1 MPNINLL
8 PWREELREELK
19 KQFIII
25 TVAVALVSTILVGLS
40 WFVMQSNIEH
50 QQTRNDYVQ
59 TEINRVSSQ
68 VKEIKQLKA
77 KRAQML
83 ERMRVIQN
91 LQGNRPVIVN
101 MFDELVRIVP
111 DGVFFAKVSTAGD
124 RISIT
129 GTAESNNRVASLMR
143 NIDRSA
149 WFTAPSLTQVTA
161 NKGFGPRANDF
172 AMSMVLSP
180 PEMALPENEGE
191 R

>member
-19 KQFIII
+19 KQFIIVI
-25 TVAVALVSTILVGLS
+25 VAVALVSIILVGLS

-111 DGVFFAKVSTAGD
+111 DGVFFAKVTTTD
-124 RISIT
+124 NQISIT

-149 WFTAPSLTQVTA
+149 WFTSPSLTQVTA